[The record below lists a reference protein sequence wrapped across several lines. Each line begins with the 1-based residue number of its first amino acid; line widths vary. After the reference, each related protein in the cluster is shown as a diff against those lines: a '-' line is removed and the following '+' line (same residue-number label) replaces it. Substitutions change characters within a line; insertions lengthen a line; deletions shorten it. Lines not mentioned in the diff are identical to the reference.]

1 VIEPCTVDLNPI
13 PPAVLQAARIEAAA
27 YAASKIPAPLRL
39 NLRIPHPKQRPFL
52 ESTAKRKVIRAG
64 RRAGKTVGVGR
75 LAVEGFA
82 AGHRVLYATPTGDQ
96 ITRFWYEVKRALQAD
111 IDSKVLIKNE
121 TEHYI
126 ERARTE
132 NRIRAKTAWNADSLR
147 GDYADLLI
155 LDEYQ
160 LMNEDAWK
168 VVGAPMLLDNGG
180 DAVFVYTPPSIRSA
194 GASKVHDPM
203 HAVKLFKE
211 ARAKEAAALKEG
223 RVSRWATFH
232 FTSLDNP
239 HLDADA
245 LSEITRDITQR
256 VYNAEILAI
265 DQDDNPLAL
274 WTREMIDPFR
284 VTSIPQLQRIVVAI
298 DPSVTT
304 DGAEAGIIAA
314 GVGYCRC
321 KGELEPHG
329 FILEDAT
336 VQGSPQTWAAAAVA
350 TYNKLRADA
359 MVAEKNNGGEM
370 VQVTISTIQGAPF
383 VRLLTASRGKI
394 TRAEPIAAIYERGLV
409 HHVGMFS
416 LLEDEMC
423 GFDGSS
429 GAASPNRYDAMVWA
443 LTEMLQSI
451 RAGKPAL
458 SVQERLDSQLSSWGW
473 DREQATA
480 EDLNDPT
487 WNFSRELHEARLRNR
502 VNVENRYG
510 IGQWEALEEAAERR
524 GLPEIQR

>member
-1 VIEPCTVDLNPI
+1 MSAQYKQALASVVAYQDELDRLVNQ
-13 PPAVLQAARIEAAA
+13 PPALH
-27 YAASKIPAPLRL
+27 L
-39 NLRIPHPKQRPFL
+39 NLRTPHPKQSVFI
-52 ESTAKRKVIRAG
+52 ESSAKRKVIRAG
-64 RRAGKTVGVGR
+64 RRGGKTVGVAQ
-75 LAVEGFA
+75 LAVQGFA
-82 AGHRVLYATPTGDQ
+82 AGRRVLYATPTGDQ
-96 ITRFWYEVKRALQAD
+96 ITRFWFEIKRALRANVD
-111 IDSKVLIKNE
+111 KKALKLNE

-126 ERARTE
+126 ERPRTE

-168 VVGAPMLLDNGG
+168 VVGAPMLLDNDG

-194 GASKVHDPM
+194 GATKAHDPM
-203 HAVKLFKE
+203 HAVKLFKQ
-211 ARAKEAAALKEG
+211 AREEEDAARKEG
-223 RVSRWATFH
+223 RSSRWATFH
-232 FTSLDNP
+232 FSSLDNP
-239 HLDADA
+239 HLSPDA
-245 LSEITRDITQR
+245 LAEITRDITSR
-256 VYNAEILAI
+256 VYDAEILAL
-265 DQDDNPLAL
+265 DKDDNPLAL
-274 WTREMIDPFR
+274 WTRDMIDPYR
-284 VTSIPQLQRIVVAI
+284 VTGIPQLQRIVVAI

-304 DGAEAGIIAA
+304 EGAEAGIIAA

-336 VQGSPQTWAAAAVA
+336 IQGSPQTWAAAAVA

-370 VQVTISTIQGAPF
+370 VQVTISTIPDAPF
-383 VRLLTASRGKI
+383 VRLLTASRGKL

-409 HHVGMFS
+409 HHVGTFP

-429 GAASPNRYDAMVWA
+429 GADSPNRYDALVWA
-443 LTEMLQSI
+443 LTEVLQSI

-458 SVQERLDSQLSSWGW
+458 SVQERLDSQLASWGW
-473 DREQATA
+473 DREQATVA
-480 EDLNDPT
+480 DLNDPT

-510 IGQWEALEEAAERR
+510 IGQWEVLEELAERR
-524 GLPEIQR
+524 GLPDIQPGGDSVW